1 MTQDFQ
7 TPSDE
12 AFAVESEAYN
22 EEGVD
27 LTLIRW
33 MLSLS
38 LEERLQVLQDN
49 VNAIQMMR
57 REITIR

>member
-1 MTQDFQ
+1 MTQNSP
-7 TPSDE
+7 TPADE
-12 AFAVESEAYN
+12 AFAAESEAYN
-22 EEGVD
+22 EEGID

-38 LEERLQVLQDN
+38 LEERLQVLQN
-49 VNAIQMMR
+49 NLNAMQMMR